1 MLLPSLRQSLLDAT
15 LRAVAAG
22 LLPGTAGNL
31 SVRDPESGLI
41 VITPSQVP
49 YHLCG
54 PADMVVLDLDRN
66 VVDGH
71 QPPSSESRMHLAAYR
86 ARPDAGAIVH
96 THSPYATAFA
106 ILERGIPLVIA
117 EMSLIGGAV
126 PVAPFDPPGSEELG
140 VNAVR
145 VMGEGPVVLLGKH
158 GTLTLGPDL
167 EHALNRSIILEDS
180 ARTYHLALQ
189 VGQPPGLT
197 EADLARIDVSRRAR
211 AAEASQPRGSQPG

>member
-1 MLLPSLRQSLLDAT
+1 MLVELRRAVLDAT

-31 SVRDPESGLI
+31 SARDAETGLV

-49 YHLCG
+49 YHQLA
-54 PADMVVLDLDRN
+54 PDDLVVVDLDRR
-66 VVDGH
+66 VVEGH
-71 QPPSSESRMHLAAYR
+71 QPPSSETPMHTAIYR
-86 ARPDAGAIVH
+86 AREDAAAIVH

-106 ILERGIPLVIA
+106 VLERGIPLVIA

-126 PVAPFDPPGSEELG
+126 PLAPFDPPGSAELG
-140 VNAVR
+140 VNAAR
-145 VMGEGPVVLLGKH
+145 VMAGGPAVLLAKH

-167 EHALNRSIILEDS
+167 DRALNRSIILEDC

-189 VGQPPGLT
+189 VGQPRGLT
-197 EADLARIDVSRRAR
+197 DDDLARIAASRR
-211 AAEASQPRGSQPG
+211 SQ